1 MTTYTHKIGK
11 RTTLTPGTKFRVAD
25 GPYWILSSGEKVK
38 LRARGVMT
46 YRCTVQHP
54 SGYTY
59 IEARSD
65 KMGDVILH
73 VAGPR
78 ERSPDMPQL
87 VTRPYRIVSRV
98 GIRRSKG
105 VRG

>member
-25 GPYWILSSGEKVK
+25 GPYWQLANGERVK
-38 LRARGVMT
+38 MRARGVMT
-46 YRCTVQHP
+46 YRCTRTHP

-59 IEARSD
+59 VEARSD
-65 KMGDVILH
+65 KDGDVILH
-73 VAGPR
+73 VSGHRPQ
-78 ERSPDMPQL
+78 SPDMPEL